1 MTQAAHDGYQLPD
14 GFGHCSKLR
23 PVVEATSASSRV
35 RAVEDEIVRLEHDL
49 A

>member
-14 GFGHCSKLR
+14 GFDPCLNLR
-23 PVVEATSASSRV
+23 PVAEPTGASSRV
-35 RAVEDEIVRLEHDL
+35 RAVENEIVRLEHDL